1 MDSPSLQ
8 GLLESIRVLPVL
20 TCDTVKQAV
29 DASHALQHG
38 GLKAVEVT
46 LRTPVALEAIAAVK
60 SALPG
65 FVVAAGTVKSVADMK
80 AVRQAG
86 ADFAVSPGFTVRLAE
101 AAREEG
107 LPYLPGVATPS
118 EILLAAEQGLACFKL
133 FPASAV
139 GGLALLKALASPLE
153 GIVFCPT
160 GGINESNYRDYL
172 ALPNVVC
179 VGGSWMVA
187 PDLLRQ
193 DRWAEIE
200 ERARACALP

>member
-1 MDSPSLQ
+1 MTLQ
-8 GLLESIRVLPVL
+8 DQLQNIRLLPVL
-20 TCDTVKQAV
+20 TCDNVQQAV
-29 DASHALQHG
+29 DASRALQRG
-38 GLKAVEVT
+38 GLQAVELT
-46 LRTPVALEAIAAVK
+46 LRTPIALEAIAAVK

-65 FVVAAGTVKSVADMK
+65 FVVAAGTVRNRADMK
-80 AVRQAG
+80 AVSKAG
-86 ADFAVSPGFTVRLAE
+86 ADFAVSPGFTDSLAT

-107 LPYLPGVATPS
+107 MSYLPGVATPS
-118 EILLAAEQGLACFKL
+118 EILHAAELGLNCFKL

-139 GGLALLKALASPLE
+139 GGLALLKALVAPLE

-187 PDLLRQ
+187 ADLLRQ
-193 DRWAEIE
+193 GRWAEVE
-200 ERARACALP
+200 ARAKACSQP